1 MSNDSDDSQKLS
13 VIIFS
18 HFNDAKSPGTEI
30 YELIGNIRYNV
41 YHNESFA
48 TYDKEKKEEYIAAKI
63 LKEKE
68 LLNSK
73 TKKLYYQIDEKTNEE
88 LKKYFKNH
96 KKEQKSKSNNN
107 SLGNELCCKIEND
120 KIIIYD
126 EKNSCKAINEI
137 KINTMY
143 IKRII
148 GLQNKDLI
156 IEKENE
162 IIIYRTK
169 NNNYEI
175 LQKIKKDSEGFKPQY
190 NIIFHDCTDDEEK
203 LKDYYF
209 INIEIISENRFFL
222 ISNYGFKLYSLNE
235 KNEYSLQ
242 SITSYDKP
250 YDKEIKYF
258 HEINKN
264 KFVIGSNVHCQMSDA
279 GPEHDNFV
287 IDTLNISPE
296 INDKFMFIDEI
307 IEFDTYGGDTYHEFY
322 TINGEFVLN
331 NRYYICLIDYYLII
345 YDSFEDAAKKYL
357 IGRDGEKTV
366 YEYNFATIQIKD
378 NKNNEFLIKRGEQKT
393 LFKIIGN
400 ELKIIGYYS
409 GKYDVDDDKND
420 SPLGV
425 SITQFGMVREKNEC
439 CLLF

>member
-18 HFNDAKSPGTEI
+18 HFKDAKSPGTEI

-137 KINTMY
+137 KINTMH

-209 INIEIISENRFFL
+209 TNIEIISGNRFFL

-242 SITSYDKP
+242 YIAP
-250 YDKEIKYF
+250 YDKEINNEIKYF

-264 KFVIGSNVHCQMSDA
+264 KFVIGSNVHCQMSDS
-279 GPEHDNFV
+279 GPERDIFV
-287 IDTLNISPE
+287 IHKLNISPE
-296 INDKFMFIDEI
+296 INDMFIDEI
-307 IEFDTYGGDTYHEFY
+307 LEFPTYEDTHNEFY

-331 NRYYICLIDYYLII
+331 DRYYICLIDYYLII
-345 YDSFEDAAKKYL
+345 YDSFEEKTKKYL
-357 IGRDGEKTV
+357 ICRDGEKTL
-366 YEYNFATIQIKD
+366 YKYIFATIQIKD
-378 NKNNEFLIKRGEQKT
+378 NKNNEFLIKKDEQKT